1 MFAKMFSSLYRFGM
15 VHISFRWLTFMA
27 NDISLVK
34 HIADGDQNSE
44 KIVSV
49 FRRKE
54 PGNPKTGYGDHQLCF
69 DL

>member
-1 MFAKMFSSLYRFGM
+1 
-15 VHISFRWLTFMA
+15 MA